1 MARSLISRTLEPL
14 VAVLW
19 GVFLV
24 WTVWLAVVWITPV
37 GANALG
43 IVEGGPVPANAEL
56 RHAVLLLA
64 DNADVAWL
72 ALAVMNLHLVLTRT
86 YGLQTARSW
95 LAFSAAGALALGVL
109 NTKTGMPFGHLYFG
123 RALGLKLFGLAF
135 GWVLLSPVLVMSARE
150 TVLWIQPRSS
160 HRVLSLL
167 TAVVVLATVF
177 VLEWPARFIRGWW
190 IWQSGDA
197 RDALVVPWL
206 NWLAWFVWPGL
217 TALAMREKD
226 VVSGVAARS
235 VRPVLILAALNAIAL
250 IARLHMG

>member
-1 MARSLISRTLEPL
+1 MPRSLVSRSLEPL
-14 VAVLW
+14 LAVLW

-24 WTVWLAVVWITPV
+24 WTVWLAVVWIAPV

-56 RHAVLLLA
+56 RRALLLLA

-72 ALAVMNLHLVLTRT
+72 ALAVMNLHLVLTRAH
-86 YGLQTARSW
+86 GLRTARLW
-95 LAFSAAGALALGVL
+95 LGLSAAGALVLGAV
-109 NTKTGMPFGHLYFG
+109 NTKTGVPFGPLYFG
-123 RALGLKLFGLAF
+123 RGLGLQLFGVAT

-150 TVLWIQPRSS
+150 TVLWMRPRSS

-167 TAVVVLATVF
+167 AALVVLATVF
-177 VLEWPARFIRGWW
+177 VLEWPARFVRGWW

-197 RDALVVPWL
+197 REVLGVPWL

-217 TALAMREKD
+217 IALAMREKD

-235 VRPVLILAALNAIAL
+235 AKPVVILAALNAIAL
-250 IARLHMG
+250 ITRLRHG